1 MITSHATEIL
11 LLAESL
17 TPFIDY
23 FNHHQD
29 KLRLLAVLSPTC
41 PR

>member
-1 MITSHATEIL
+1 MMTNAGVEIQ
-11 LLAESL
+11 SL
-17 TPFIDY
+17 TASLDPLIDH
-23 FNHHQD
+23 FNNHED

>member
-1 MITSHATEIL
+1 MITRHTTQIQSLT
-11 LLAESL
+11 ESL
-17 TPFIDY
+17 TPFIDH
-23 FNHHQD
+23 FNHHQG

>member
-1 MITSHATEIL
+1 MITSHAIEIQS
-11 LLAESL
+11 LAESL
-17 TPFIDY
+17 HPFIDH
-23 FNHHQD
+23 FNHHQG